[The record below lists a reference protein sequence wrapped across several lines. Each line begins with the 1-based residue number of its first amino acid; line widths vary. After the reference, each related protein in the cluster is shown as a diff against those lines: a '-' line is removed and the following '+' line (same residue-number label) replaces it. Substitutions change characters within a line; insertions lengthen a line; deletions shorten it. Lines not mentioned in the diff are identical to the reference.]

1 MSLNEEK
8 NIGIVCFIMLCL
20 SLSIVPTI
28 TQAEEEKKELPL
40 WEMGLAAG
48 VFSIPHYVG
57 SDQRYTLPLAAPYIV
72 YRGDII
78 RADSD
83 GLRGRLFD
91 KNGISLDLDFSFG
104 LPVRSS
110 NRARQGMPDIN
121 LVGQVGP
128 QINVLLED
136 NNQSSLSLHLPWR
149 FAMDTSPSY
158 LGWLI
163 EPSVRYKRYDLLP
176 EPHKMTLRIEAGL
189 LYASQHYN
197 HTYYGV
203 DPIYATANRLTY
215 QAKQGMHSYFADTSL
230 HYNIDNNL
238 SIAAVVRMRSLAGS
252 VNRNSPLIRQNYY
265 FSAGIGMVWS
275 FVFSDETVWR

>member
-1 MSLNEEK
+1 MKEGPT
-8 NIGIVCFIMLCL
+8 NILYLMTLCL
-20 SLSIVPTI
+20 SLTI
-28 TQAEEEKKELPL
+28 YTTTTQAQEEKKALPL

-104 LPVRSS
+104 LPVKSS

-136 NNQSSLSLHLPWR
+136 NNQGSLSIHLPWR
-149 FAMDTSPSY
+149 FAMDTSPLY
-158 LGWLI
+158 LGWVI

-176 EPHKMTLRIEAGL
+176 ELHKMTLRIEAGL

-203 DPIYATANRLTY
+203 DPIYATANRPTY

-265 FSAGIGMVWS
+265 FSAGIAMVWS